1 MSAVG
6 SATQAPALKRQSA
19 AQPSPREVE
28 AEKQKKADAE
38 IDISGAVAHIWQARD
53 DRYSEIRAALPADQT
68 PLGAGGKRVE
78 MSYIGG

>member
-19 AQPSPREVE
+19 AQPSAREVE

-38 IDISGAVAHIWQARD
+38 IDIAGAVAPKAASLPLATSGAVGTLVN
-53 DRYSEIRAALPADQT
+53 AL
-68 PLGAGGKRVE
+68 V
-78 MSYIGG
+78 